1 MKKTLKVLILL
12 AISALILILTNGVYA
27 ATVQNFKDW
36 GVAEVTENEGVYTI
50 KLTHD
55 LIDGDPKLSQDLE
68 IGKDGVENVVLDL
81 NGFTLQGF
89 TAGCETIKIYE
100 DSTLTI
106 EDNSEGQTGQI
117 IPATGAEAV
126 QLPLIRNDGSLTIK
140 GGTIDQKGVYGAIIN
155 YGTAVIDGGKFTQS
169 ETATWSI
176 IDNKENLTINN
187 GDFDGAAEFWM
198 IRNEASLVINNGDFD
213 SNGKA
218 NMIGSIYEGE
228 SLPEENNVKT
238 EVVNGAFN
246 SDGGIFVVYED
257 TKLEISGG
265 DITSVNSNAVY
276 TSGNVEITGG
286 NIKSENSS
294 AIVVNDVEGAL
305 LNVSSDATVTAPEG
319 QQAVKVNSDE
329 ANTDFG
335 TATDENGNIVAGAVE
350 VVVETSDIVVDDS
363 ITLSVTV
370 GGVKVSADKIET
382 SDDNIVKVNA
392 DNTLTAVGKGDATI
406 TVTVGDVEKTV
417 NVTVK
422 AKSEG
427 QEPTQPEEPTNPEE
441 PTEPEVPTNPEEPTQ
456 PTNPEDPGIVNT
468 GDYIY
473 IALSVLALVVIA
485 NVAYIVIKKKQINK

>member
-1 MKKTLKVLILL
+1 MKKTLRVLILL
-12 AISALILILTNGVYA
+12 AISALVLILTNGVYA
-27 ATVQNFKDW
+27 ATVQNFEDC
-36 GVAEVTENEGVYTI
+36 GVAEVTENKGVYTI

-100 DSTLTI
+100 GSTLKI
-106 EDNSEGQTGQI
+106 EDNSVGKTGQI

-140 GGTIDQKGVYGAIIN
+140 DGTIDQKGVYGAIIN
-155 YGTAVIDGGKFTQS
+155 YGTTVIEGGKFIQS

-176 IDNKENLTINN
+176 IDNKGNLTINN
-187 GDFDGAAEFWM
+187 GDFDAAASFWM
-198 IRNEASLVINNGDFD
+198 IRNEASLTINGGDFD
-213 SNGKA
+213 SNGSA

-228 SLPEENNVKT
+228 SLPAENNVKT
-238 EVVNGAFN
+238 EITKGTFN
-246 SDGGIFVVYED
+246 SNGGIFVVYED

-286 NIKSENSS
+286 TIKSENSS
-294 AIVVNDVEGAL
+294 AIVVNDVDGST
-305 LNVSSDATVTAPEG
+305 LNVSADATITAPEG
-319 QQAVKVNSDE
+319 QQAVKVNSDD

-335 TATDENGNIVAGAVE
+335 TATDENGNIVAGPVE
-350 VVVETSDIVVDDS
+350 VTVETSNITVDDN

-370 GGVKVSADKIET
+370 GGVKVSADKIAV
-382 SDDNIVKVNA
+382 SDNSVVKVNA
-392 DNTLTAVGKGDATI
+392 DNTLTAIGEGNATI
-406 TVTVGDVEKTV
+406 TVTVGEIEKTV
-417 NVTVK
+417 NVVVA
-422 AKSEG
+422 AKE
-427 QEPTQPEEPTNPEE
+427 EPTDPENPTDPEEPTD
-441 PTEPEVPTNPEEPTQ
+441 PEVPTNPEEPTE

-485 NVAYIVIKKKQINK
+485 NVAYIVIKKKQNK